1 MKKKVYN
8 TPNIQVSEMMAMGF
22 ICGGSPVVVGL
33 GGGGTETIGGGEGPG
48 GTPLGD

>member
-8 TPNIQVSEMMAMGF
+8 TPNIQVSEMMTMGF
-22 ICGGSPVVVGL
+22 ICSSNPVVGL
-33 GGGGTETIGGGEGPG
+33 GGGTGDLGGGGGPG